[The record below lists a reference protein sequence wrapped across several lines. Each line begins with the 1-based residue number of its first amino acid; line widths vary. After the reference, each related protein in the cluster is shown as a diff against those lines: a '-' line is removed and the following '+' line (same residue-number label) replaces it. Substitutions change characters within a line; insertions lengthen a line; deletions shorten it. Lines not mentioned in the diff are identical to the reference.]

1 MGLGSDMSPSVMVA
15 SSSVVIL
22 TLYSGR
28 GEVGGCM
35 FGRES
40 SLHVV
45 MKRLAETQAPVG
57 DAAEA

>member
-1 MGLGSDMSPSVMVA
+1 
-15 SSSVVIL
+15 VVIL